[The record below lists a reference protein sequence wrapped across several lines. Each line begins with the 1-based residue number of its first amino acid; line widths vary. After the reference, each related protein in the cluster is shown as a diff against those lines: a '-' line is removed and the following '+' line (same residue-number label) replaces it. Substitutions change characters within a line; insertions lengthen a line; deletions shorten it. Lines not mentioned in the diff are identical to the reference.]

1 MVEGKELIF
10 WLEELNQND
19 KMKVGRKCANLG
31 EMINAG
37 LPVPPG
43 FALGVDAYTAFFEQT
58 ALGNKITEHLK
69 KCHLHT
75 KLGYNQYQKISWEL
89 RQMIEEQSM
98 PLELESLIRSYY
110 RELAKKC
117 QVEDVP
123 VAVRS
128 SGPVSMPGQFE
139 TYLNVQNEDNV
150 VQQVVRCWASTFTTQ
165 ALAYRIQREMDI
177 IAPIGVAVLKMV
189 NAKAAGVAFTI
200 HPTTGD
206 RNKIVVEGCWGLGE
220 SVVGGD
226 ITPDR
231 FIVDKFDFKVD
242 ATINRKTK
250 QVIYD
255 REGTCEAGV
264 PLELQE
270 RPCLDKEELEKLTR
284 LAIRLEDYYGCAQD
298 VEWVID
304 QDLPGDNNLLLVQT
318 RPVSKIMEHK
328 KVDAASIADMMVR
341 NVFNR
346 C

>member
-1 MVEGKELIF
+1 
-10 WLEELNQND
+10 
-19 KMKVGRKCANLG
+19 
-31 EMINAG
+31 
-37 LPVPPG
+37 
-43 FALGVDAYTAFFEQT
+43 
-58 ALGNKITEHLK
+58 
-69 KCHLHT
+69 
-75 KLGYNQYQKISWEL
+75 
-89 RQMIEEQSM
+89 
-98 PLELESLIRSYY
+98 
-110 RELAKKC
+110 
-117 QVEDVP
+117 
-123 VAVRS
+123 
-128 SGPVSMPGQFE
+128 
-139 TYLNVQNEDNV
+139 
-150 VQQVVRCWASTFTTQ
+150 
-165 ALAYRIQREMDI
+165 
-177 IAPIGVAVLKMV
+177 
-189 NAKAAGVAFTI
+189 
-200 HPTTGD
+200 
-206 RNKIVVEGCWGLGE
+206 
-220 SVVGGD
+220 VVGGD